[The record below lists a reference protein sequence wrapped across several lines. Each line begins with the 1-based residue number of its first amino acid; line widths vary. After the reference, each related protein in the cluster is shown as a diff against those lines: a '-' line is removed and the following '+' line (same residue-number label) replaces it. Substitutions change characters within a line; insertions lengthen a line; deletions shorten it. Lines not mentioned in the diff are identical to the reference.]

1 MIQLLFTVIFSEAA
15 TIALLLF
22 KTPLRKLVIMGL
34 DRLKRGRG
42 PLMVKTVAGTLVVV
56 LASSIYSMVN
66 LQKREI
72 EDGGAVNPTDQVLMA
87 KHLLEATLMGSVL
100 FLALMI
106 DRLHHY
112 IRELRIRRKSMEA
125 VKKQMRGSEDAKNTT
140 SEETK
145 TMEEEAAKLRAE
157 VDRLESELHSKNKGV
172 GAAEASIGALRKQ
185 SEGFLLEYD
194 RLLEENENL
203 RNQLKS
209 IDHRFSR
216 SNSKKNT

>member
-1 MIQLLFTVIFSEAA
+1 M
-15 TIALLLF
+15 IALLLF

-42 PLMVKTVAGTLVVV
+42 PLMVKTVAGTVMVV
-56 LASSIYSMVN
+56 LLSSVYSMVKIQN
-66 LQKREI
+66 REI
-72 EDGGAVNPTDQVLMA
+72 EEGAVVNPTDQVLMA

-125 VKKQMRGSEDAKNTT
+125 VKKQTRAFEDGKLAN
-140 SEETK
+140 EEMK
-145 TMEEEAAKLRAE
+145 GIEEERARLRAE
-157 VDRLESELHSKNKGV
+157 HSRLESELKSKTKDAD
-172 GAAEASIGALRKQ
+172 AAEANVSALRKQ

-194 RLLEENENL
+194 RLLEENQNL
-203 RNQLKS
+203 RNQLQS
-209 IDHRFSR
+209 LDRTLSHSG
-216 SNSKKNT
+216 SKKNM

>member
-1 MIQLLFTVIFSEAA
+1 
-15 TIALLLF
+15 
-22 KTPLRKLVIMGL
+22 
-34 DRLKRGRG
+34 
-42 PLMVKTVAGTLVVV
+42 
-56 LASSIYSMVN
+56 
-66 LQKREI
+66 
-72 EDGGAVNPTDQVLMA
+72 
-87 KHLLEATLMGSVL
+87 
-100 FLALMI
+100 MI

-145 TMEEEAAKLRAE
+145 TMEQEAAKLRAE

-172 GAAEASIGALRKQ
+172 GAAEASISALRKQ

-203 RNQLKS
+203 RDQLKS
-209 IDHRFSR
+209 VDVRFSH
-216 SNSKKNT
+216 SNSKKNM

>member
-1 MIQLLFTVIFSEAA
+1 MT
-15 TIALLLF
+15 
-22 KTPLRKLVIMGL
+22 
-34 DRLKRGRG
+34 
-42 PLMVKTVAGTLVVV
+42 
-56 LASSIYSMVN
+56 
-66 LQKREI
+66 
-72 EDGGAVNPTDQVLMA
+72 
-87 KHLLEATLMGSVL
+87 
-100 FLALMI
+100 

-125 VKKQMRGSEDAKNTT
+125 VKKQMRGSEDAKNTV

-145 TMEEEAAKLRAE
+145 SMEEEAAKLRAE

-172 GAAEASIGALRKQ
+172 GAAEVSISALRKQ

-209 IDHRFSR
+209 VDRRFSR
-216 SNSKKNT
+216 SNSKKNM